1 MCSYNLLFLFLSF
14 KVVNDKETDEL
25 TTMTLVQ
32 GYTMFDNQSVVEEL
46 AEKDKFKRSPQE
58 LLSSSEDF
66 LVILKTQQPVTW
78 TTFRYLYTFDNSPET

>member
-66 LVILKTQQPVTW
+66 LVILKTQQPVT
-78 TTFRYLYTFDNSPET
+78 